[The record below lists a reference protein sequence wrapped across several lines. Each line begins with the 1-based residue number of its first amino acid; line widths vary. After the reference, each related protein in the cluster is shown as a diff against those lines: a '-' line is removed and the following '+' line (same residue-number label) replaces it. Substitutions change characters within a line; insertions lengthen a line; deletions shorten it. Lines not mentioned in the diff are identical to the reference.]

1 MPLPLAHALVGGS
14 IAVAAWPERT
24 PAGLRRA
31 LVVGALL
38 GVCPDADYLLGR
50 LHVMGWGWHH
60 AFTHSVAFAVIVGAI
75 ASWALGL
82 RGWRAALACV
92 LPVLSHPLLDYLVTE
107 SHGVELWWPVTD
119 RRYKFGIDA
128 LSYYH
133 LVRASHGVSTLAR
146 LCLTEAVLFGPIL
159 AITVLVSRRR
169 FRAPCGIAGPKMG
182 HGSSRGPARS

>member
-14 IAVAAWPERT
+14 IAVATWPERT

-31 LVVGALL
+31 LVAGALL

-60 AFTHSVAFAVIVGAI
+60 AFTHSVAFAVIAGAI
-75 ASWALGL
+75 VSRALGL

-107 SHGVELWWPVTD
+107 SHGVELWWPVTG
-119 RRYKFGIDA
+119 RRYKLGIDE

-133 LVRASHGVSTLAR
+133 FVGASHGVRPRAR
-146 LCLTEAVLFGPIL
+146 LCLAEAVLFGPIFAFAVL
-159 AITVLVSRRR
+159 ASRHR
-169 FRAPCGIAGPKMG
+169 FRAQGAPSC
-182 HGSSRGPARS
+182 

>member
-31 LVVGALL
+31 LVAGALL

-75 ASWALGL
+75 VSRALGL

-107 SHGVELWWPVTD
+107 SHGVELWWPMTGQ
-119 RRYKFGIDA
+119 RYKLGIDE

-133 LVRASHGVSTLAR
+133 FVRASHGVQTLAR
-146 LCLTEAVLFGPIL
+146 LCLAEAVLFGPVL
-159 AITVLVSRRR
+159 AVTLLVSCRRC
-169 FRAPCGIAGPKMG
+169 RARATAAC
-182 HGSSRGPARS
+182 

>member
-1 MPLPLAHALVGGS
+1 MPLPLAHALVGGTL
-14 IAVAAWPERT
+14 AVAVWPERT

-31 LVVGALL
+31 LVAGALL
-38 GVCPDADYLLGR
+38 GVCPDADYALGR
-50 LHVMGWGWHH
+50 LRVMGWGWHH
-60 AFTHSVAFAVIVGAI
+60 GFTHSVAFAVIVGAI

-119 RRYKFGIDA
+119 RRYRLGIDE

-133 LVRASHGVSTLAR
+133 LVRASHGVQTLAR
-146 LCLTEAVLFGPIL
+146 LCLAEVALFGPLL
-159 AITVLVSRRR
+159 AVAVRVARRR
-169 FRAPCGIAGPKMG
+169 VRAC
-182 HGSSRGPARS
+182 

>member
-14 IAVAAWPERT
+14 LAIAAWPERT
-24 PAGLRRA
+24 PAGRRRA

-60 AFTHSVAFAVIVGAI
+60 AFTHSVVFAVIVGAI
-75 ASWALGL
+75 ARRALGL
-82 RGWRAALACV
+82 GGWRALLACV

-107 SHGVELWWPVTD
+107 SHGVELWWPMTGQ
-119 RRYKFGIDA
+119 RYKLGIDE

-133 LVRASHGVSTLAR
+133 LVGASHGAGTLVR
-146 LCLTEAVLFGPIL
+146 LCLVEAVLFGPIL
-159 AITVLVSRRR
+159 AVTVLVSRRR
-169 FRAPCGIAGPKMG
+169 SRAQAAAAC
-182 HGSSRGPARS
+182 